1 MSIALRIAL
10 AILTLIFVV
19 NVFLQVKKGKLLLKY
34 SLLWLFLSLLLL
46 LCLLFPNLIYRLST
60 LIGFG
65 VPSNFLFFCT
75 VIVLF
80 AIVLSL
86 SIAIS
91 RLLLSVKNLTQRLA
105 ILEHDCAEYLKRNPR
120 NDDGEK

>member
-1 MSIALRIAL
+1 MSIELRIAL
-10 AILTLIFVV
+10 AVLTVIFVV
-19 NVFLQVKKGKLLLKY
+19 NVFIQVKKGRLLLKY

-46 LCLLFPNLIYRLST
+46 LCLLFPNLIYRLSAV
-60 LIGFG
+60 IGFG

-105 ILEHDCAEYLKRNPR
+105 IIEHDYVENCKLNQSCESKER
-120 NDDGEK
+120 